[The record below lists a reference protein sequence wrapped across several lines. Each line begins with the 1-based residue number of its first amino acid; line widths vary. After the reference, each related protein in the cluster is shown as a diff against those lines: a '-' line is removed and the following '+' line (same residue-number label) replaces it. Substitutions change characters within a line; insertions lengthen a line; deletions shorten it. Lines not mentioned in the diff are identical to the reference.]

1 MPPYTCAR
9 SIAGLTFVYN
19 RRRSREAYY
28 HSFEGDIT
36 MTETE
41 EKLLRL
47 IHESG
52 DPEKAILVAI
62 SVVLDYLSHPQS
74 CQESSADVQAEQP

>member
-28 HSFEGDIT
+28 HTFKGDIT
-36 MTETE
+36 MTDTE
-41 EKLLRL
+41 KKLLDLVR
-47 IHESG
+47 ESG
-52 DPEKAILVAI
+52 DPEQAILIAI
-62 SVVLDYLSHPQS
+62 SVVLDYLSQH
-74 CQESSADVQAEQP
+74 ESSQLPSPDSPQKPA